1 MKSRLLAYGLIMMAT
16 SSALSQSNGN
26 SYPFWK
32 FTNINGEV
40 KLKGQYRQKYTTIND
55 FSESQESLYFSGG
68 LRLNTSSYVWHPD
81 FLKIDLGGEF
91 FPESNRDDY
100 LVTPDR
106 AEVRTLK
113 GLNMGATLFNNKPV
127 TLRSWASWN
136 DTYSNRENL
145 TDIRSQTGIWGSSLS
160 LRTRI
165 LPLNLSYN
173 STNWDQHE
181 IQSDRK
187 YKTEQ
192 KNFEAS
198 TNKSFGNRDWNEL
211 RYSHNQYFRK
221 DANYYEINNIT
232 DNIRLNNRLFLD
244 KDKHYAFRSLIYTYR
259 RHGSQN
265 FNIFNAT
272 ENLTLDLPVNFRF
285 ITSYNLYDQEQE
297 TQ

>member
-113 GLNMGATLFNNKPV
+113 GLNMGATLFNNCLLY
-127 TLRSWASWN
+127 T
-136 DTYSNRENL
+136 
-145 TDIRSQTGIWGSSLS
+145 
-160 LRTRI
+160 
-165 LPLNLSYN
+165 
-173 STNWDQHE
+173 
-181 IQSDRK
+181 SD
-187 YKTEQ
+187 
-192 KNFEAS
+192 AADDS
-198 TNKSFGNRDWNEL
+198 VL
-211 RYSHNQYFRK
+211 
-221 DANYYEINNIT
+221 
-232 DNIRLNNRLFLD
+232 
-244 KDKHYAFRSLIYTYR
+244 
-259 RHGSQN
+259 
-265 FNIFNAT
+265 
-272 ENLTLDLPVNFRF
+272 V
-285 ITSYNLYDQEQE
+285 
-297 TQ
+297 